1 MSEVG
6 MDTGNINPLKYR
18 TYFIVAAVLLVVA
31 IGALIAVLLGQGD
44 PAVATVNGEKIAKSE
59 LYEAMYNQVGKSV
72 LDDLI
77 TRRLIAQEAKKLGL
91 TVTEADIDEEIQ
103 RIIDENFM
111 GMEDQFE
118 QLLEQYGLT
127 MESVRN
133 DARVNLNLMARKI
146 AETQLEIS
154 DEELKEYFADNQE
167 KFNIPAEVKAR
178 HILVKTEEEA
188 LEVIDLLNGG
198 ADFAELAKERSED
211 PGSKDQGGELGFF
224 KPGEM
229 QQEFEDAAFS
239 MEIGEI
245 SEPVESWYGFHVIEV
260 LEKKSGREVTFDE
273 VKDQVYEEMAEEKIY
288 KLIQDLIGR
297 LRAEANIVYK

>member
-133 DARVNLNLMARKI
+133 DARVNLMARKI

>member
-133 DARVNLNLMARKI
+133 DARVKLMARKI